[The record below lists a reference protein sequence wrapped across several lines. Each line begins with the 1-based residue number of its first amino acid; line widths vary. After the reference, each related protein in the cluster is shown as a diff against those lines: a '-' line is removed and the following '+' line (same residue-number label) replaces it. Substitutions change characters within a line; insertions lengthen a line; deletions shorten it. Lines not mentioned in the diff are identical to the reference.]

1 MVQAQDQPGTRCGL
15 NCLFITVP
23 HGTRALRYPAF
34 AIGLLEAV
42 GLLPGVIAAAVVVQE
57 TDYEHDICL
66 LETVARCKIECPS
79 TGIYGDAWEELGGT
93 LEVRH
98 TRIGISH
105 IFIDIHAVPYHMAP
119 LWFVD
124 HDSPLSKPLLHVVM
138 NAEGL
143 WGNWARRRPIC
154 GKEGVAIAR
163 RANDFV
169 RGLDRWVMEQI

>member
-1 MVQAQDQPGTRCGL
+1 MNFHGTGTRSTRTRCSL
-15 NCLFITVP
+15 NYLFITVP
-23 HGTRALRYPAF
+23 HGARALRYPAF

-57 TDYEHDICL
+57 TPHLSSRDCGSLQERIS
-66 LETVARCKIECPS
+66 T
-79 TGIYGDAWEELGGT
+79 TGIYGDAWEERGGT

-124 HDSPLSKPLLHVVM
+124 HDSPLSKFLCT
-138 NAEGL
+138 
-143 WGNWARRRPIC
+143 W
-154 GKEGVAIAR
+154 
-163 RANDFV
+163 
-169 RGLDRWVMEQI
+169 